1 MRDRRYAS
9 LKAQRAGA
17 APHGGSG
24 SRDPDSQI
32 RIVVIFCLFRI
43 PRDAFV
49 HPAGPK
55 GLVFYRNGHNRKAT
69 QPGKLNFFENKPLL
83 ALANFF

>member
-1 MRDRRYAS
+1 MTVYVRTQRKERRRNEETRMEEGGGMYS
-9 LKAQRAGA
+9 GA
-17 APHGGSG
+17 
-24 SRDPDSQI
+24 
-32 RIVVIFCLFRI
+32 VVIFCLFRI